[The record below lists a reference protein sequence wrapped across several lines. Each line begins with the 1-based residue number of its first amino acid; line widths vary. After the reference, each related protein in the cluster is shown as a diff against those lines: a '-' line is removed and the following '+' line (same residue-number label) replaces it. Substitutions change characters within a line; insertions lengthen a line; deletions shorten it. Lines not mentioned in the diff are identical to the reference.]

1 MDDSLDPHIQHVLG
15 WNASETLWNTSVKH
29 ESMGQNSNHIITW
42 FSPCPGR
49 FRSNFKSKNK
59 RRKQKQYT
67 PRKLRCPLG
76 FAATWG
82 AFQKQSITITIISSY
97 MGQFHPNFVH
107 VMSWSHGFGGVD
119 GGSNPY
125 NMNEFEWI
133 VDVYIYIYIH
143 RNHSS
148 IHKNPSTSKQAIQN
162 VNKSWKN
169 RSLDEAPS
177 RKLQGF
183 CWKFTPRSLT
193 ARPWKT
199 MVGRRSFP
207 IGFW

>member
-133 VDVYIYIYIH
+133 VDVYIYT
-143 RNHSS
+143 S
-148 IHKNPSTSKQAIQN
+148 IVIIQAFT
-162 VNKSWKN
+162 KTHP
-169 RSLDEAPS
+169 RPS
-177 RKLQGF
+177 RQFRTSTNPEKIDHLMKHLQESSKGF
-183 CWKFTPRSLT
+183 AGNLLPE
-193 ARPWKT
+193 
-199 MVGRRSFP
+199 V
-207 IGFW
+207 